1 MKYLFRMVWLM
12 CLLIFF
18 FTCTESIWAQSVKK
32 EQRYNILGGY
42 SYTSVKLLGKTP
54 DSQTQF
60 FSLGYQQRLHKYFP
74 ERPIWY
80 TIDIIPYLHYH
91 YPKRDLQGKFVNRTG
106 FGFSPIGFLFMQEN
120 FSFFTPYLK
129 TSGGVILMED
139 KFPTNRSRRLNFT
152 FDITA
157 GGNLNITSFLALS
170 FGYKFHHISNA
181 ETGSENPGLD
191 SNILFLKLTLQ

>member
-1 MKYLFRMVWLM
+1 M
-12 CLLIFF
+12 
-18 FTCTESIWAQSVKK
+18 
-32 EQRYNILGGY
+32 GGY
-42 SYTSVKLLGKTP
+42 SFSSVKLLGKTP

-60 FSLGYQQRLHKYFP
+60 FSFGYQQRLNKYFP
-74 ERPIWY
+74 DRAIWY
-80 TIDIIPYLHYH
+80 TVDIIPYLHYH

-106 FGFSPIGFLFMQEN
+106 FGFSPIGFLLTQEN
-120 FSFFTPYLK
+120 SSFFVPFLK
-129 TSGGVILMED
+129 TSGGIILMED
-139 KFPTNRSRRLNFT
+139 EFPTNRSRRLNFT

-157 GGNLNITSFLALS
+157 GGNLNITSFLAVS